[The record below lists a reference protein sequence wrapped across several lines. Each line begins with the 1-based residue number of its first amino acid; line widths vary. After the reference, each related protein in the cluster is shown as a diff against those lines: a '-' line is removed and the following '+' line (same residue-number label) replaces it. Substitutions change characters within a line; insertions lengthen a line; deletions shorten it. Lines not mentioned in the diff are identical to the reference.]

1 VNFCFFNGNK
11 YFYYLSLP
19 IISILLYFSQLHC
32 TITLLVKVRY
42 VNNTFFK
49 RLHNMGFPFLSNDL
63 GIDLGTANT
72 LIYVRGRGLLID
84 EPSVVAIDKSTKKVV
99 AIGLEA
105 KRMLGRTPGEIEAI
119 RPMKDG
125 VIADFDLVEQ
135 MLKYFIRKV
144 QKYRFYFRPRA
155 VIGVPSGITEV
166 EKRAVV
172 DSAESAGV
180 REVHLVAEPMAS
192 AIGMGIPVNEPSGN
206 MVIDIGGGTAEIA
219 VLALNGMVCDMSVR
233 IGGDEMDDA
242 IVSYLKKTY
251 NLLVGESTAEQIKI
265 QIGSAFPLEDE
276 LEMEVKGRDLVAGIP
291 KTLRITSTEIRDALN
306 EPISTIIEAVKQAL
320 EQTPPELSAD
330 ILDKGI
336 IMTGGSSLLRGLDER
351 LRQETNLPVNV
362 IDEPLTCVARG
373 ALKII
378 EDLDKFSPVLMPTGR
393 RSR

>member
-1 VNFCFFNGNK
+1 
-11 YFYYLSLP
+11 
-19 IISILLYFSQLHC
+19 
-32 TITLLVKVRY
+32 
-42 VNNTFFK
+42 
-49 RLHNMGFPFLSNDL
+49 MGLFPFLANDL

-72 LIYVRGRGLLID
+72 LIYVRGRGLLIE
-84 EPSVVAIDKSTKKVV
+84 EPSVVALDKSTKRVL
-99 AIGLEA
+99 AIGGEA

-125 VIADFDLVEQ
+125 VIADFDLVEH
-135 MLKYFIRKV
+135 MLKYFIKKV
-144 QKYRFYFRPRA
+144 QKYPSFFRPRA

-180 REVHLVAEPMAS
+180 REVYLVAEPMAS

-219 VLALNGMVCDMSVR
+219 VLALFGMVCDMSVR
-233 IGGDEMDDA
+233 IAGDEMDES

-306 EPISTIIEAVKQAL
+306 EPISTIVEAVKQAL

-336 IMTGGSSLLRGLDER
+336 IMTGGGSQLRGLDER

-373 ALKII
+373 ALNII
-378 EDLDKFSPVLMPTGR
+378 EQLDTYKSVLMTNSKRGR
-393 RSR
+393 

>member
-1 VNFCFFNGNK
+1 
-11 YFYYLSLP
+11 
-19 IISILLYFSQLHC
+19 
-32 TITLLVKVRY
+32 
-42 VNNTFFK
+42 
-49 RLHNMGFPFLSNDL
+49 MGLFPFLSNDL

-72 LIYVRGRGLLID
+72 LIYASDRGLLID
-84 EPSVVAIDKSTKKVV
+84 EPSVVALDKRTRRVV

-125 VIADFDLVEQ
+125 VIADFELVEH
-135 MLKYFIRKV
+135 MLKHLIRKV
-144 QKYRFYFRPRA
+144 QKYHTFFRPRA

-166 EKRAVV
+166 EKRAVI

-219 VLALNGMVCDMSVR
+219 VIALFGMVCDMSVR
-233 IGGDEMDDA
+233 IGGDEMDEA

-251 NLLVGESTAEQIKI
+251 NLLIGESTAEQIKM

-306 EPISTIIEAVKQAL
+306 EPVSIIVEAVKQAL

-336 IMTGGSSLLRGLDER
+336 IMTGGSSQLRGLDER

-378 EDLDKFSPVLMPTGR
+378 ENLDMYRPVLMTGK
-393 RSR
+393 SRGRGR

>member
-1 VNFCFFNGNK
+1 
-11 YFYYLSLP
+11 
-19 IISILLYFSQLHC
+19 
-32 TITLLVKVRY
+32 
-42 VNNTFFK
+42 
-49 RLHNMGFPFLSNDL
+49 MGFPFFSNDL

-72 LIYVRGRGLLID
+72 LVYVSGRGLLID
-84 EPSVVAIDKSTKKVV
+84 EPSVVALDKSSRRVV

-144 QKYRFYFRPRA
+144 QKYPSFILRPRA

-219 VLALNGMVCDMSVR
+219 VIALFGMVCDMSVR
-233 IGGDEMDDA
+233 VGGDEMDEA

-265 QIGSAFPLEDE
+265 QVGSAFPLEDE

-306 EPISTIIEAVKQAL
+306 EPISTIVEAVKQAL

-362 IDEPLTCVARG
+362 IDDPLTCVARG

-378 EDLDKFSPVLMPTGR
+378 ENLDTYKPVLLNAHPR
-393 RSR
+393 RNR

>member
-1 VNFCFFNGNK
+1 VA
-11 YFYYLSLP
+11 YSTML
-19 IISILLYFSQLHC
+19 
-32 TITLLVKVRY
+32 R
-42 VNNTFFK
+42 
-49 RLHNMGFPFLSNDL
+49 NDL

-72 LIYVRGRGLLID
+72 LVYASGRGLLID
-84 EPSVVAIDKSTKKVV
+84 EPSVVAVNKRTGRAEKF
-99 AIGLEA
+99 GLEA

-125 VIADFDLVEQ
+125 VIADFGLVEE
-135 MLKYFIRKV
+135 MLKYFIKKV
-144 QKYRFYFRPRA
+144 QRFPSFFRPRA

-166 EKRAVV
+166 EKRAVK

-180 REVHLVAEPMAS
+180 REVYLVAEPMAS
-192 AIGMGIPVNEPSGN
+192 AIGMGIPVEEPSGN

-219 VLALNGMVCDMSVR
+219 VIALYGMVCDMSVR
-233 IGGDEMDDA
+233 VGGDEMDEA
-242 IVSYLKKTY
+242 IVNYLKKTY
-251 NLLVGESTAEQIKI
+251 NLLVGATTAEKIKI
-265 QIGSAFPLEDE
+265 EIGSAFPLEEE

-306 EPISTIIEAVKQAL
+306 EPVSTIVEAVKQAL

-336 IMTGGSSLLRGLDER
+336 VMTGGSSQIRGLDER

-362 IDEPLTCVARG
+362 IDEPLKGVARG

-378 EDLDKFSPVLMPTGR
+378 ENLDKFRPVLMDVGR
-393 RSR
+393 R

>member
-1 VNFCFFNGNK
+1 MNFSRFF
-11 YFYYLSLP
+11 
-19 IISILLYFSQLHC
+19 
-32 TITLLVKVRY
+32 
-42 VNNTFFK
+42 
-49 RLHNMGFPFLSNDL
+49 SNDL

-72 LIYVRGRGLLID
+72 LVYVSKRGLLID
-84 EPSVVAIDKSTKKVV
+84 EPSVVALEKESKKVV

-105 KRMLGRTPGEIEAI
+105 KKMLGRTPGDIVAI

-125 VIADFDLVEQ
+125 VIADFDLVEH
-135 MLKYFIRKV
+135 MLKFFIKKV
-144 QKYRFYFRPRA
+144 YKKYPTFFRPRA

-180 REVHLVAEPMAS
+180 REVYLVAEPMAS
-192 AIGMGIPVNEPSGN
+192 AVGMDIPVGEPSGN

-219 VLALNGMVCDMSVR
+219 VIALSGMVCDMSVR
-233 IGGDEMDDA
+233 IGGDEMDEA

-251 NLLVGESTAEQIKI
+251 NLLIGESTAEQIKI

-306 EPISTIIEAVKQAL
+306 EPVSTIVEAVKQAL

-336 IMTGGSSLLRGLDER
+336 VMTGGSSQLRGLDER

-378 EDLDKFSPVLMPTGR
+378 ENLDKYRSVLLHSGR
-393 RSR
+393 RYR

>member
-1 VNFCFFNGNK
+1 
-11 YFYYLSLP
+11 
-19 IISILLYFSQLHC
+19 
-32 TITLLVKVRY
+32 
-42 VNNTFFK
+42 
-49 RLHNMGFPFLSNDL
+49 MANDL
-63 GIDLGTANT
+63 GIDLGTANS
-72 LIYVRGRGLLID
+72 LVFVRGRGLLIE
-84 EPSVVAIDKSTKKVV
+84 EPSVVALDKATKKIL
-99 AIGLEA
+99 AIGTEA

-135 MLKYFIRKV
+135 MLKYFIKKV
-144 QKYRFYFRPRA
+144 QKYPSFFRPRA
-155 VIGVPSGITEV
+155 VIAVPSGITEV

-180 REVHLVAEPMAS
+180 REVYLVSEPMAS
-192 AIGMGIPVNEPSGN
+192 AIGMGIPVEEPSGN

-219 VLALNGMVCDMSVR
+219 VLALYGMVCDMSVR
-233 IGGDEMDDA
+233 IAGDEMDESV
-242 IVSYLKKTY
+242 VSYLKKTY

-306 EPISTIIEAVKQAL
+306 EPVSTIVEAVKQAL

-336 IMTGGSSLLRGLDER
+336 IMTGGGSQLRGLDER

-378 EDLDKFSPVLMPTGR
+378 EQLDTYKSVLMSSSRRGR
-393 RSR
+393 